1 MSSSPVA
8 DVRRVLVTGAQG
20 FIGHAVM
27 RTFRSAGICCNSFDG
42 RLSSL
47 HQHSIEIDAVV
58 HLAAVSRPTDFQ
70 GDLEAWSSNVT
81 GTLDVINFCLSQGA
95 GLILASTSGV
105 YRHPTGPVSLDENAP
120 LAPAS
125 DYAISKWLAETL
137 VQRQAAQ
144 RGLAAL
150 ILRVF
155 NPYGTGQHP
164 AFAVQSVATRLAAG
178 ASLFINNPDAVR
190 DFIHVDDVAH
200 AFLCAARA
208 LRPGECP
215 VVNVGTGRG
224 VTIMELARIGEKVF
238 GPAVSLETNPDQ
250 IGQGGHVVADI
261 SLAEALLKW
270 RPTIPLEEGLAR
282 MRQDM
287 FSTLTM
293 DHSSQS

>member
-1 MSSSPVA
+1 MSGSPVA

-20 FIGHAVM
+20 FIGHAVI
-27 RTFRSAGICCNSFDG
+27 RTFSSAGICCNSFDG
-42 RLSSL
+42 RLSTL
-47 HQHSIEIDAVV
+47 HQLSIEIDAVV
-58 HLAAVSRPTDFQ
+58 HLAAVSRPTNFQ
-70 GDLEAWSSNVT
+70 GNLEAWSSNVT
-81 GTLDVINFCLSQGA
+81 GTLDVINFCLSRGA

-105 YRHPTGPVSLDENAP
+105 YRHPSEPVSLDENAP

-144 RGLAAL
+144 HGLASL

-155 NPYGTGQHP
+155 NPYGSGQNP
-164 AFAVQSVATRLAAG
+164 AFAVQSVVTRLAGG

-190 DFIHVDDVAH
+190 DFIHVDDVAY
-200 AFLCAARA
+200 AFLCAAKT

-224 VTIMELARIGEKVF
+224 VTILELARIGEKVF

-250 IGQGGHVVADI
+250 IGQGGYVVANI
-261 SLAEALLKW
+261 SRGATLLGW
-270 RPTIPLEEGLAR
+270 RPRISLEEGLTR
-282 MRQDM
+282 MRQDIQPEGM
-287 FSTLTM
+287 
-293 DHSSQS
+293 Q